1 MLFRKLIL
9 SMEGFRARD
18 ETMTTTLAT
27 LTANTQGRA
36 DLSAWEAAKPEN
48 FFTADANLRAVLRRV
63 MGETRYAAF
72 EPSLT
77 AFGAQ
82 AATVLDA
89 WAKQEDRI
97 GNHPRLDR
105 YDGIGRRTES
115 IEFHPNH
122 DAAGQIIWESG
133 ILALQAEPGR
143 NVEQM
148 ALFYLLGHNGEGGH
162 SCSIACTAGLIR
174 ALQVAGDDALKAKYL
189 PPLLDTDYSKK
200 HHGAQFLTEI
210 QGGSDVGANALR
222 ASQDT
227 SGDWRLR
234 GEKWFCSNVNA
245 EQFLVMARPEEAPD
259 GTRGLAVFLV
269 PRTLDDG
276 ATNGFY
282 IRRLKDKL
290 GTRTLASAELDFDG
304 ALAYP
309 IGPLDAGFKT
319 TVELVLNTS
328 RLLNAVSC
336 AGVMQRAAIE
346 AGTYAC
352 HRHAF
357 GQTIASYPLVQEAV
371 ADCISENYAAVAAGF
386 ALAAMLDEI
395 ETGAGT
401 DDTKAIYRLLVN
413 LNKYATSVRGS
424 EVVHRAIEVLG
435 GNGAIESFSILP
447 RLYRDMVVLES
458 WEGTHNVLCLQVL
471 RDIQRYKLHEPYFRW
486 MDGLLDGVTVPALQ
500 ASRGAVGDA
509 LERVKGLL
517 ARVTA
522 LAPDAQQAHARRLA
536 DALIDA
542 GQAALLLAEA
552 QWEIGA
558 GMHTLKPEAAV
569 HFIAAHL
576 MPNYDPLDDTEYL
589 PRLAALMGAI

>member
-1 MLFRKLIL
+1 MN
-9 SMEGFRARD
+9 
-18 ETMTTTLAT
+18 
-27 LTANTQGRA
+27 ANAQGRS
-36 DLSAWEAAKPEN
+36 DLAAWEESKPDN
-48 FFTADANLRAVLRRV
+48 FFTADANLQAVLRRV
-63 MGETRYAAF
+63 MGDAGYTAF
-72 EPSLT
+72 EPQLT

-82 AATVLDA
+82 AATVLDI
-89 WAKQEDRI
+89 WAKQEDQI
-97 GNHPRLDR
+97 GSHPKLDR
-105 YDGIGRRTES
+105 YDGIGRRTEN
-115 IEFHPNH
+115 IVFHPNH
-122 DAAGQIIWESG
+122 DAAGEIIWQSG
-133 ILALQAEPGR
+133 ILALQGEAGH

-174 ALQVAGDDALKAKYL
+174 ALQTVGDDALKAKYL
-189 PPLLDTDYSKK
+189 PPLLSPDYTKK

-210 QGGSDVGANALR
+210 QGGSDVGANALH
-222 ASQDT
+222 AAQD
-227 SGDWRLR
+227 GDGHWRLS
-234 GEKWFCSNVNA
+234 GEKWFCSNINA
-245 EQFLVMARPEEAPD
+245 EQFLVMARPENAPD

-276 ATNGFY
+276 ATNGFH

-309 IGPLDAGFKT
+309 IGPLDTGFKT

-336 AGVMQRAAIE
+336 AGVMRRAAIE

-352 HRHAF
+352 QRRAF

-371 ADCISENYAAVAAGF
+371 SDCISENYAAVAAGF

-401 DDTKAIYRLLVN
+401 DDTKAVYRLLVN

-424 EVVHRAIEVLG
+424 EIVHRAIEVLG

-471 RDIQRYKLHEPYFRW
+471 RDIQRYRLHEPYFRW
-486 MDGLLDGVTVPALQ
+486 LAGLLEGVTAPALQ
-500 ASRGAVGDA
+500 TSRSAVEEAVKRAERLLGRIAA
-509 LERVKGLL
+509 LG
-517 ARVTA
+517 
-522 LAPDAQQAHARRLA
+522 PDGQQAYARRLA
-536 DALIDA
+536 DALIDT

-552 QWEIGA
+552 QWEIDNGIN
-558 GMHTLKPEAAV
+558 TLKPQAAA

-576 MPNYDPLDDTEYL
+576 IPNYDPLDDNEYL

>member
-1 MLFRKLIL
+1 MN
-9 SMEGFRARD
+9 
-18 ETMTTTLAT
+18 
-27 LTANTQGRA
+27 ANAQGRN
-36 DLSAWEAAKPEN
+36 DLAAWEASKPDN
-48 FFTADANLRAVLRRV
+48 FFTADANLQAVLRRA
-63 MGETRYAAF
+63 MGEARYEAF
-72 EPSLT
+72 APRLK

-82 AATVLDA
+82 TATALDA

-97 GNHPRLDR
+97 GSHPKLDR
-105 YDGIGRRTES
+105 YDGIGQRTEN

-122 DAAGQIIWESG
+122 DAAGEIIWESG
-133 ILALQAEPGR
+133 ILALQAEPGH

-162 SCSIACTAGLIR
+162 SCSIACTAGLIH
-174 ALQVAGDDALKAKYL
+174 ALQAAGDDELKAKFL
-189 PPLLDTDYSKK
+189 PLLLSPDYAKK

-210 QGGSDVGANALR
+210 QGGSDVGANALH
-222 ASQDT
+222 AAQDAA
-227 SGDWRLR
+227 GHWRLS
-234 GEKWFCSNVNA
+234 GEKWFCSNINA
-245 EQFLVMARPEEAPD
+245 EQFLVMARPETAPD

-276 ATNGFY
+276 TTNGFH

-290 GTRTLASAELDFDG
+290 GTRTLASAELDFEG

-309 IGPLDAGFKT
+309 IGPLNAGFKT
-319 TVELVLNTS
+319 TVEQVLNTS

-336 AGVMQRAAIE
+336 AGVMRRAAIE

-352 HRHAF
+352 HRCAF
-357 GQTIASYPLVQEAV
+357 GQSIASYPLVQEAV
-371 ADCISENYAAVAAGF
+371 ADCVSENYAAVAGGF

-401 DDTKAIYRLLVN
+401 DDTKAVYRLLVN
-413 LNKYATSVRGS
+413 LNKYATSVRGTD
-424 EVVHRAIEVLG
+424 VVHRAIEVLG

-471 RDIQRYKLHEPYFRW
+471 RDIQRYQLHEPYFQW
-486 MDGLLDGVTVPALQ
+486 LNGVLESVTAANLQ
-500 ASRGAVGDA
+500 ASRGAVTDA
-509 LERVKGLL
+509 IKRAERLLERI
-517 ARVTA
+517 AA
-522 LAPDAQQAHARRLA
+522 LTPDAQQAHARRLA

-552 QWEIGA
+552 QWEIDS
-558 GMHTLKPEAAV
+558 GMNTLKPQAAA

-576 MPNYDPLDDTEYL
+576 IPNYDPLDDNEYL

>member
-1 MLFRKLIL
+1 MN
-9 SMEGFRARD
+9 
-18 ETMTTTLAT
+18 
-27 LTANTQGRA
+27 ANAQGRA
-36 DLSAWEAAKPEN
+36 DLAAWEAAKPDN

-63 MGETRYAAF
+63 MGEARYTAF
-72 EPSLT
+72 EPRLT

-82 AATVLDA
+82 AATALDA
-89 WAKQEDRI
+89 WAKQEDQI
-97 GNHPRLDR
+97 GSHPKLDR
-105 YDGIGRRTES
+105 YDGIGRRTEH

-122 DAAGQIIWESG
+122 DAAGEIIWDSG
-133 ILALQAEPGR
+133 ILALQAETGK
-143 NVEQM
+143 NTEQM

-174 ALQVAGDDALKAKYL
+174 ALQTVGDDALKAKYL
-189 PPLLDTDYSKK
+189 PPLLSPDYAKK

-210 QGGSDVGANALR
+210 QGGSDVGANALH
-222 ASQDT
+222 AAQD
-227 SGDWRLR
+227 GDANWRLS
-234 GEKWFCSNVNA
+234 GEKWFCSNINA
-245 EQFLVMARPEEAPD
+245 EQFLVMARPDNAPD

-276 ATNGFY
+276 TTNGFH

-290 GTRTLASAELDFDG
+290 GTRTLASAELDFNG
-304 ALAYP
+304 ALAHP

-336 AGVMQRAAIE
+336 AGVMRRAAIE

-352 HRHAF
+352 QRRAF
-357 GQTIASYPLVQEAV
+357 GQAIASYPMVQEAI

-386 ALAAMLDEI
+386 ALTAMLDEI

-401 DDTKAIYRLLVN
+401 DDTKAVYRLLVN

-424 EVVHRAIEVLG
+424 ETVHRAIEVLG

-471 RDIQRYKLHEPYFRW
+471 RDIQRYRLHEPYFRW
-486 MDGLLDGVTVPALQ
+486 LGGLLDGVTAPALQ
-500 ASRGAVGDA
+500 ASRGAVADA
-509 LERVKGLL
+509 ITRAERLLERI
-517 ARVTA
+517 TA
-522 LAPDAQQAHARRLA
+522 LAPDEQQAHARRLA

-552 QWEIGA
+552 QWEIDNGLP
-558 GMHTLKPEAAV
+558 TFKPQAAA

-576 MPNYDPLDDTEYL
+576 ILNYDPLDDHEYL
-589 PRLAALMGAI
+589 PRLTALMGAI